1 MGHSLLVDRYCQ
13 DKISEFMYLYVGIDV
28 VGFRVIC
35 RVGWIYY
42 VWLQYSNAPYSTGSN
57 KMKTMWVTPRLTV
70 NLCT

>member
-1 MGHSLLVDRYCQ
+1 
-13 DKISEFMYLYVGIDV
+13 MYLYVGIDV